1 MKKIKV
7 FDSPEKAH
15 SVVPLNS
22 LKKVRT
28 KDYTICL
35 AHTREGFFATEDG
48 CPHMHASLSEGRLNY
63 LNELIC
69 PLHGYRYHLA
79 TGQECKNRTRD
90 IRKFLVELNQNG
102 LFIFLPE

>member
-7 FDSPEKAH
+7 FDSPEKAR
-15 SVVPLNS
+15 SVIPLNT

-28 KDYTICL
+28 KDYTLCL
-35 AHTREGFFATEDG
+35 VHTSEGFFATEDAF
-48 CPHMHASLSEGRLNY
+48 PHMQASLSEGRLNY
-63 LNELIC
+63 LDELIC
-69 PLHGYRYHLA
+69 PLHSYRYSLR

-90 IRKFLVELNQNG
+90 LRKYLVELNQNG